1 MQLSRIKNQI
11 IDGLQPGVRPRV
23 RPLAR
28 SWVLVLAVTLL
39 AGCSSVRLAYS
50 NASQL
55 GWWWLDGYFDFSREQ
70 APQVKQALDGLFD
83 WHRATQ
89 LPEHAALL
97 ARTQAPIL
105 EPTTPAQTCRWQAEV
120 REQLEP
126 LLQRA
131 LQLAAEQVPGLTE
144 AQLRHLE
151 QRYAKGIDEMRGDF
165 LQDDPGERLTQ
176 SVKRAVERAE
186 RLYGRLDEAQRRLVR
201 SGVIDSP
208 FDPALWLKERQ
219 RRQREVLVT
228 LRRLVAERADAD
240 QRLAALRM
248 LLVQTERSPDP
259 VYRAYQLKL
268 GEYNCGFAARI
279 HNATTP
285 AQRLK
290 ARETLKGWE
299 DDLRALMAP

>member
-1 MQLSRIKNQI
+1 
-11 IDGLQPGVRPRV
+11 
-23 RPLAR
+23 
-28 SWVLVLAVTLL
+28 VLVVSLL
-39 AGCSSVRLAYS
+39 AGCSSVRLGYN
-50 NASQL
+50 NAPQL
-55 GWWWLDGYFDFSREQ
+55 SWWWLDGYFDFSREQ
-70 APQVKQALDGLFD
+70 APQVKQALDGLVD

-105 EPTTPAQTCRWQAEV
+105 DATTPAQTCRWQAEV

-131 LQLAAEQVPGLTE
+131 LQLSADQVPGLGD

-151 QRYAKGIDEMRGDF
+151 QRYAKRNDEMRSDF
-165 LQDDPGERLTQ
+165 LQDDPGERLTK
-176 SVKRAVERAE
+176 SVQRAVERAE
-186 RLYGRLDEAQRRLVR
+186 RLYGRLDETQRRLVR
-201 SGVIDSP
+201 SGVLDSP

-219 RRQREVLVT
+219 RRQVEVLTT

-240 QRLAALRM
+240 QRLAALRV
-248 LLVQTERSPDP
+248 LAARTERSPDP
-259 VYRAYQLKL
+259 VYRAYQVKL
-268 GEYNCGFAARI
+268 GEYNCDFAARI